1 MPFAKWAVPVFDY
14 LIDLMAKNMSG
25 ARQDRFL
32 ECDYS
37 AGVWEG
43 HLYEIHRLVPLS

>member
-1 MPFAKWAVPVFDY
+1 MPLAKWAVPVFDY

-32 ECDYS
+32 EFGMDKPIFFVQY
-37 AGVWEG
+37 
-43 HLYEIHRLVPLS
+43 L